1 MKGLKKDIKA
11 MERQPEFSSCFRELM
26 KEGTAA
32 YEGLGFMIYNLR
44 TLVKIADNY
53 NVDTELKPLLYTVE
67 ASRQLLI
74 DMAKEV
80 GLGDMVKKNKD
91 GADWFLHH
99 QEVMENY
106 DPFEDDGED
115 DYFENDDE

>member
-11 MERQPEFSSCFRELM
+11 MEKHPKFFSCFRDLM
-26 KEGTAA
+26 KKGTAA
-32 YEGLGFMIYNLR
+32 YEDLGFMIYNLR
-44 TLVKIADNY
+44 TLVKIADDY
-53 NVDTELKPLLYTVE
+53 NVDTELRPLLYTVE

-80 GLGDMVKKNKD
+80 GLSDMVKKNKD
-91 GADWFLHH
+91 GADWFLHN

-106 DPFEDDGED
+106 DPFEDNGED
-115 DYFENDDE
+115 DYFENDNE